1 MTNNYTTNFSIMK
14 NKKVSLGDENP
25 TKAPPTAVLSPDP
38 ELEPGAEDDIFE
50 AESSTWDPRYCGF

>member
-1 MTNNYTTNFSIMK
+1 MTNHYTTNFSSMK

-50 AESSTWDPRYCGF
+50 AESST